1 MSLLLLCA
9 FLHIL
14 RSCGLQ
20 YGLWTSE
27 EKLWTIYWVNS
38 KLMSP
43 FNPPASSFLPRSWL
57 VINKREAPAGPLRQ
71 VRFHG
76 QLLKALL
83 SWTRCCRVWKGSK
96 LKTGWSECEIQLQ
109 TSQSAL
115 RLGSRIC
122 RETSLIRKPYSRL
135 QGENDSTTGII
146 LLCVD
151 ACKSEFDRQCEL
163 ISP

>member
-9 FLHIL
+9 FFHIL
-14 RSCGLQ
+14 RSSGLQ

-109 TSQSAL
+109 TSQDFLHYAWGHAFVERPPLSA
-115 RLGSRIC
+115 SRI
-122 RETSLIRKPYSRL
+122 
-135 QGENDSTTGII
+135 
-146 LLCVD
+146 VD
-151 ACKSEFDRQCEL
+151 FKERMTQQL
-163 ISP
+163 G